1 MGPARLSSGLAV
13 ASRFLLKSAT
23 MHSFVGN
30 RKTVNRLSLFAA
42 AVACFATLSATSAAA
57 QTPDPNCCPPTTP
70 SYAAPSYTQYGTRY
84 YGAID
89 PYPIGYYPY
98 ATNYAPTAVGVPYAL
113 GYYPYPQPI
122 VATYAV
128 PAPYAVGYY
137 GYAGYAGSPYFG
149 FPGWGWGPVYPYG
162 FGYGF

>member
-1 MGPARLSSGLAV
+1 
-13 ASRFLLKSAT
+13 
-23 MHSFVGN
+23 MHSSVGN
-30 RKTVNRLSLFAA
+30 RKKVNRLSLFAV
-42 AVACFATLSATSAAA
+42 AVVCFGTVSATSAAA
-57 QTPDPNCCPPTTP
+57 QTPDPNCCPPATP
-70 SYAAPSYTQYGTRY
+70 TYTQYGTRY

-113 GYYPYPQPI
+113 GYYPYPQP

-149 FPGWGWGPVYPYG
+149 FPAWGWGPVYPYG

>member
-1 MGPARLSSGLAV
+1 
-13 ASRFLLKSAT
+13 
-23 MHSFVGN
+23 MHSSVDS
-30 RKTVNRLSLFAA
+30 RKAVNRLFLFAV
-42 AVACFATLSATSAAA
+42 AVACFATVSATSAVA
-57 QTPDPNCCPPTTP
+57 QTPDPNCCPPATP
-70 SYAAPSYTQYGTRY
+70 SYAVPSYTQYGTRY

-113 GYYPYPQPI
+113 GYYPYPQP

-149 FPGWGWGPVYPYG
+149 FPAWGWGPVYPYG